1 MPRGALVLA
10 LTLSAAPPAL
20 GAAHEDLP
28 APFSATDLDLA
39 VFATA
44 TVERHDVR
52 LAGFEPSAVAKAFL
66 R

>member
-20 GAAHEDLP
+20 GAALEDLP
-28 APFSATDLDLA
+28 APFSIHVLET
-39 VFATA
+39 